1 MKKWSKLILI
11 CLSGLLFVACG
22 RQGQNISQAKK
33 EAYVHLTV
41 KEDTNEVDEK
51 VAFQEGDT
59 VMDVLKANY
68 KVKEKDGFIRA
79 IDGYQQKPNEKV
91 YWFYKVNG
99 KMATKAANVLKV
111 KKGDNI
117 YFYLDKV
124 K

>member
-68 KVKEKDGFIRA
+68 KVKEKDG
-79 IDGYQQKPNEKV
+79 D
-91 YWFYKVNG
+91 
-99 KMATKAANVLKV
+99 
-111 KKGDNI
+111 KGCE
-117 YFYLDKV
+117 YLEG
-124 K
+124 